1 MAAKETRKEKK
12 AKRQHENRKYV
23 SRKEQERRQ
32 RRLVNG
38 VLFGILLLV
47 ALLLGYGWLNDTYL
61 KQRKP
66 VAVVNGEKITLGE
79 FQARVRM
86 QRQQEINRY
95 QQYMLYAQVLGIDP
109 QNDPNFAPIIQDL
122 VTRLTTQ
129 PLLIGQDVL
138 DEMINEVLIRQAA
151 AEMGITVSPEEVEAA
166 IRETFEFYPDGTP
179 TPSPTPEMPT
189 YPTLSPT
196 QLALVTPTFT
206 PGPTSTPLPTATP
219 DPEATA
225 TPQPVPSP
233 TATPYTLEGFQQ
245 EYANT
250 LKIYEPLGIDEAT
263 FRGLF
268 EFTVLRN
275 KVYEVVT
282 ADVPAEEEQVWVR
295 HILVADEAT
304 AQEVRQRLLDG
315 EDFGALAQE
324 LSQDPGSA
332 PLGGDL
338 GWFGR
343 GRMVAPFEEAAF
355 SLEVGEISEPV
366 ETQFGWHILQV
377 LGREVRPLTADQ
389 YRQAKDRAFSDWVL
403 GLQEQAEIE
412 RYPEVWQNNTPT
424 DPALQ

>member
-12 AKRQHENRKYV
+12 AQRQRENRKYR

-32 RRLVNG
+32 RRIING
-38 VLFGILLLV
+38 LLIGVV
-47 ALLLGYGWLNDTYL
+47 ALVVILLGYGWLNDNYL
-61 KQRKP
+61 KQRKA

-95 QQYMLYAQVLGIDP
+95 QQYLLYAQVLGIDP
-109 QNDPNFAPIIQDL
+109 QTDPNFSPLIREL
-122 VTRLTTQ
+122 ETRLAVQ

-138 DEMINEVLIRQAA
+138 EQMINEILIRQAA
-151 AEMGITVSPEEVEAA
+151 AEMGITVSPEEVEQA
-166 IRETFEFYPDGTP
+166 IYETFSYYPDGTP
-179 TPSPTPEMPT
+179 TPAPTNTPVT

-206 PGPTSTPLPTATP
+206 PGPTNTPPPTATP
-219 DPEATA
+219 DAEATA
-225 TPQPVPSP
+225 TLQPIPTP

-245 EYANT
+245 EYENT

-263 FRGLF
+263 FRELF
-268 EFTVLRN
+268 EFTALRN
-275 KVYEVVT
+275 KVYEVIT
-282 ADVPAEEEQVWVR
+282 ADVPAEEEQVWAR
-295 HILVADEAT
+295 HILVADEET
-304 AQEVRQRLLDG
+304 AKEIRQRLLDG

-324 LSQDPGSA
+324 FSQDPGSA
-332 PLGGDL
+332 MQGGDL

-355 SLEVGEISEPV
+355 ALEIGEISEPV
-366 ETQFGWHILQV
+366 ESQFGWHIIQV
-377 LGREVRPLTADQ
+377 LGREIRPLTAEE
-389 YRQAKDRAFSDWVL
+389 YAQAKDRAFAEWVQS
-403 GLQEQAEIE
+403 LQEKAEIE